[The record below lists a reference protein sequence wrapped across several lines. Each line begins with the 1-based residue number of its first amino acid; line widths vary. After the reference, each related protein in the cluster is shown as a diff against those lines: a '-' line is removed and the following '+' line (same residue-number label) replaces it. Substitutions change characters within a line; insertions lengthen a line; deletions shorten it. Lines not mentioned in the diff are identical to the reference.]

1 MQGDTLIA
9 ILSRLVASSADSLS
23 PAAAQ
28 AVLQLR
34 FSASDQQRV
43 SELAAKSNEGE
54 LTPEEATEYDEYIN
68 AGDLLTLWKANAR
81 LALKQNP
88 SAV

>member
-9 ILSRLVASSADSLS
+9 ILSRLIESSSTDLS
-23 PAAAQ
+23 PTAAQ

-34 FSASDQQRV
+34 FSELDQQRV
-43 SELAAKSNEGE
+43 SELAAKSNGGE
-54 LTPEEATEYDEYIN
+54 LTTEEASEYDEYIS
-68 AGDLLTLWKANAR
+68 AGDLLTLWKAKAR
-81 LALKQNP
+81 LTLKQKT

>member
-9 ILSRLVASSADSLS
+9 ILSRLIESSSADLS
-23 PAAAQ
+23 PTAAQ

-34 FSASDQQRV
+34 FSDSDQQRV
-43 SELAAKSNEGE
+43 GELAAKSNEGA
-54 LTPEEATEYDEYIN
+54 LTTEEAAEYDEYLN
-68 AGDLLTLWKANAR
+68 AGDLLTLWKAKAR
-81 LALKQNP
+81 LALKQKT